1 MKNKKRGI
9 TLIVLVITIIV
20 GLILVSAGIVSVSS
34 AISEAT
40 KASFA
45 EELKLIEDETS
56 VYYLQNNEYPAKMN
70 EAGDDFE
77 VKSPKEIS
85 ELLNSENKF
94 NELANEMKENKENGD
109 SDVTSEVE
117 TKAFYVLDLDKLP
130 LEKKTRGIKKGNDE
144 TDIYVVSANTNKVYY
159 LKGVKTGGKTYFSLA
174 NLIKYVGKVVSSSEG
189 EVEVQQVGS
198 LTVKRLKKT
207 WTNAMGIKLNVSDT
221 TGEISATLKT
231 EEKEISNSTFKLQE
245 SYTINTLADIPDA
258 NFGDV
263 SEFYSSKKKSIVF
276 RKGADVLEVD
286 LSNYDT
292 QAPTYDDPDTWKI
305 TQTNED
311 NVITF
316 NVKDDI
322 SGVKEIR
329 YAYLE
334 KYTGDGDDCGTQY
347 YYKDVEVLDASFIK
361 ARGKKATIS
370 SEGEA
375 VLKVPRDIAA
385 IQIVAIDKAG
395 NYPVDAVKGNGIF
408 YVVKKD
414 YVGCKLKFIS
424 STGLTFY
431 ALFNSKATGN
441 YIAEYNVSVSTDG
454 KNYTAPITKTSSGT
468 LQSLKDLVEDYKTGL
483 TIADKVYVKVVGTF
497 KKQDNTTED
506 IERIFEFGKKNE
518 DNPEINTGDVTIGEK
533 LTLSVENPKENAEY
547 SWRSWDNTFKA
558 TGSSMTLNEAEVIA
572 YEGISF
578 YYIEIDPENNT
589 VKQSEP
595 YNYTVNYT
603 ITTDT
608 QFYGILKILGGSEG
622 EQYNFEGKCPGG
634 TTAIIDTDGDI
645 QTLRNKTITLG
656 NNITLSKDM
665 SVCNKHDVQIQIT
678 FSGTLD
684 GNGYTINMSNKESR
698 NGGLFTILSEYG
710 TIKNLN
716 IANLYLTK
724 TPYCYHSSFRW
735 GSSDK

>member
-1 MKNKKRGI
+1 
-9 TLIVLVITIIV
+9 
-20 GLILVSAGIVSVSS
+20 
-34 AISEAT
+34 
-40 KASFA
+40 
-45 EELKLIEDETS
+45 
-56 VYYLQNNEYPAKMN
+56 
-70 EAGDDFE
+70 
-77 VKSPKEIS
+77 
-85 ELLNSENKF
+85 
-94 NELANEMKENKENGD
+94 
-109 SDVTSEVE
+109 
-117 TKAFYVLDLDKLP
+117 
-130 LEKKTRGIKKGNDE
+130 
-144 TDIYVVSANTNKVYY
+144 
-159 LKGVKTGGKTYFSLA
+159 
-174 NLIKYVGKVVSSSEG
+174 
-189 EVEVQQVGS
+189 
-198 LTVKRLKKT
+198 
-207 WTNAMGIKLNVSDT
+207 MGIKLNVSDT

-395 NYPVDAVKGNGIF
+395 NYPIDIEKGNGIF

-414 YVGCKLKFIS
+414 YVGCKLKSIS

-468 LQSLKDLVEDYKTGL
+468 LQSLKDLVEDYKTGI
-483 TIADKVYVKVVGTF
+483 TIADKVYVKIVGTF
-497 KKQDNTTED
+497 KNTTD
-506 IERIFEFGKKNE
+506 VNVVNNIEKIFEFSLNDGNSDSGVEVNPPVYDEEVMIPVDYSKGDWVKADKTNKNNSWYNYDTDYKKWPNVVTVKE
-518 DNPEINTGDVTIGEK
+518 TGGTKTRKEYIDAPIGTVINKDDIINTYVWIPRYAYSITNGVYRNASYVSDDLKEECVEIEWLKGNSNVGYNGVEYPTNYDETTLAKGDTTPMIVHPAFQNNIEMGGWDKELTGFWIDKYKITKGGTGGDSFGYDIEGALLKVNTNSRADEGFSTEKEDIHLQKDTEACAYEFLQYSKYGKISDSGEYIKNPSEKYGSISVSSTNNVYGVYYSRGYSGSYGTNTSNPTTYSAAYIIIKYYNNYWTLKNGINSNDTHNTPYKSKNYGVTVF
-533 LTLSVENPKENAEY
+533 SENSTKYEHVYQVKDKQYNTIDDYSSITSSKGNFHYEWDGRDGSEY
-547 SWRSWDNTFKA
+547 SKA
-558 TGSSMTLNEAEVIA
+558 FFGNSGYDSSCA
-572 YEGISF
+572 Y
-578 YYIEIDPENNT
+578 
-589 VKQSEP
+589 
-595 YNYTVNYT
+595 
-603 ITTDT
+603 
-608 QFYGILKILGGSEG
+608 
-622 EQYNFEGKCPGG
+622 
-634 TTAIIDTDGDI
+634 AIRCVLI
-645 QTLRNKTITLG
+645 
-656 NNITLSKDM
+656 
-665 SVCNKHDVQIQIT
+665 C
-678 FSGTLD
+678 
-684 GNGYTINMSNKESR
+684 E
-698 NGGLFTILSEYG
+698 
-710 TIKNLN
+710 
-716 IANLYLTK
+716 
-724 TPYCYHSSFRW
+724 
-735 GSSDK
+735 